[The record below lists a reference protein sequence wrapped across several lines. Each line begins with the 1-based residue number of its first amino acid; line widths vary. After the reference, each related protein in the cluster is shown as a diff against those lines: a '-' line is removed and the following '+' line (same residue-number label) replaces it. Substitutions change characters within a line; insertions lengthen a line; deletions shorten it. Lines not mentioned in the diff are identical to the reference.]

1 MTADREPQRV
11 LMTADGVGGVWTYVL
26 ELIRALPSI
35 DFTLATM
42 GAAPSAAQRAQVD
55 VLENVTVRES
65 TFRLEWMNDPWDEVD
80 RAGEWLLEIARE
92 VAPDLIHLNGYTHA
106 VLRWNAPVLVVGH
119 SCVLSWWR
127 ATKGAAA
134 PPQYDE
140 YRRRVTAGLNA
151 ADLVVAPTTAMLESL
166 RENYAAEFDGRV
178 VYNGRNHAGFSPAPK
193 LPKIFAAGRLWD
205 EAKNIMLLN
214 EVAPRVRWRI
224 EVAGE
229 NVHPS
234 GSTALPRNLHSLG
247 KLSPQDLRQ
256 HFAESAIYA
265 APARYEPF
273 GLSILEAALCSCA
286 LVLSDIPSLRE
297 LWDNAAVFVPPNDTD
312 ALVRAFDALIDNT
325 VRREEMGLRARE
337 RGLHFTVDRMAAGYR
352 AAYADCLAA
361 RNAEVVA

>member
-1 MTADREPQRV
+1 MRV
-11 LMTADGVGGVWTYVL
+11 LMTADTVGGVWTYAL

-35 DFTLATM
+35 EFTLATM
-42 GAAPSAAQRAQVD
+42 GGALSASQCAEVD
-55 VLENVTVRES
+55 ALQNVSVRES
-65 TFRLEWMNDPWDEVD
+65 AFRLEWMDEPWNDVEQ
-80 RAGEWLLEIARE
+80 AGEWLLEIARE
-92 VAPDLIHLNGYTHA
+92 IAPDVVHLNGYSHA
-106 VLRWNAPVLVVGH
+106 ALPWSAPVLVVAH

-127 ATKGAAA
+127 ATKASDA
-134 PPQYDE
+134 PPQYDQ
-140 YRRRVTAGLNA
+140 YRHRVTAGLNA

-166 RENYAAEFDGRV
+166 REDYNAQFDGRV
-178 VYNGRNHAGFSPAPK
+178 IHNGRNHTGFSPAPK
-193 LPKIFAAGRLWD
+193 LPKILTAGRVWD

-214 EVAPRVRWRI
+214 EIAPRIRWPI

-229 NVHPS
+229 NIHPS
-234 GSTALPRNLHSLG
+234 GSTALSSNLRGLR
-247 KLSPQDLRQ
+247 KLSPQDLAQ
-256 HFAESAIYA
+256 HFAGSAIYA

-297 LWDNAAVFVPPNDTD
+297 LWDDAAVFVPPNDAD
-312 ALVRAFDALIDNT
+312 ALGRAFDALIDNT
-325 VRREEMGLRARE
+325 VRREEMGLRARQ